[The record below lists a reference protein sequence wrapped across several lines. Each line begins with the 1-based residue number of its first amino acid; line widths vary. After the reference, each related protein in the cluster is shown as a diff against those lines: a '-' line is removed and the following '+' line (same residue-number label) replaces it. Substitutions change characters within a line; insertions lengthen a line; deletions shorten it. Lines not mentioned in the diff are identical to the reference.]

1 MKSSSKGSS
10 SASAAAIDRKTIEK
24 NRRIHMKSL
33 CFKLVSLIP
42 PTSADHQNHSSKK
55 DIPQTDLIDQ
65 AANYIQE
72 QRKRIDKLKRKKD
85 LLTTTSLPSTTNN
98 TKNDDMDIHCGDQD
112 IITSNAVVAAT
123 STCSSNAS
131 KETGDNLLNL
141 PILQVR
147 DLDTNT
153 LEVVLITGIN
163 KHFMY
168 YQLITVLEEEGA
180 EVVNA
185 SFATVSD
192 KIFYTVHSQVN
203 SYHASNIHRLIVATV
218 LALLFS
224 ERKMGHLS
232 KKF

>member
-42 PTSADHQNHSSKK
+42 PTSTDHQNHSSKK

-72 QRKRIDKLKRKKD
+72 QRKRIDKLKIKKD
-85 LLTTTSLPSTTNN
+85 LLTTTTLPSTTNN
-98 TKNDDMDIHCGDQD
+98 TKNDDCGDQD

-131 KETGDNLLNL
+131 KETDENLINL

-147 DLDTNT
+147 DFDTNT
-153 LEVVLITGIN
+153 LEVVLITGMN

-168 YQLITVLEEEGA
+168 YQLITALEEEGA

-185 SFATVSD
+185 SFASVSD
-192 KIFYTVHSQVN
+192 KIFYTVHSQVR
-203 SYHASNIHRLIVATV
+203 AGVETPRICDRL
-218 LALLFS
+218 
-224 ERKMGHLS
+224 
-232 KKF
+232 KKLVS

>member
-42 PTSADHQNHSSKK
+42 PTTSTDHQNHSSKK

-85 LLTTTSLPSTTNN
+85 LLTTTWLPEYYKDFDS
-98 TKNDDMDIHCGDQD
+98 
-112 IITSNAVVAAT
+112 
-123 STCSSNAS
+123 
-131 KETGDNLLNL
+131 
-141 PILQVR
+141 
-147 DLDTNT
+147 NT
-153 LEVVLITGIN
+153 LEVVLITGMN
-163 KHFMY
+163 EHFMY

-185 SFATVSD
+185 SFATVND
-192 KIFYTVHSQVN
+192 KIFYTVHSQVRAGVETPRI
-203 SYHASNIHRLIVATV
+203 SDRL
-218 LALLFS
+218 
-224 ERKMGHLS
+224 
-232 KKF
+232 KKLVS